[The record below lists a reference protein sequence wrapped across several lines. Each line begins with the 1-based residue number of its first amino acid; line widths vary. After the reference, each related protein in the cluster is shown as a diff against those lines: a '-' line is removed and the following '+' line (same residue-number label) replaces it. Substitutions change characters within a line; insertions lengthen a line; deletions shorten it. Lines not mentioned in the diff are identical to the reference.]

1 MAVNHFLI
9 ALWGDA
15 ETRSAAEQWA
25 RANGADTISVA
36 VDDQGR
42 FAAGDPVDVL
52 IALKASA
59 RPRLLVPER
68 GVRVWA
74 VQPFHPIVTTDATTV
89 KMVSFVQRASH
100 LSHDEFA
107 DHWTQR
113 HAPLARR
120 HHAGL
125 ADYTQNV
132 VLDPESDIDGIAEL
146 RFRTRADFETR
157 FYDSD
162 AGKAVI
168 REDVQRFIARP
179 SNLAALMQET
189 ELTSEG

>member
-1 MAVNHFLI
+1 VTHFLL

-15 ETRSAAEQWA
+15 DTRSAADQWG
-25 RANGADTISVA
+25 REMGAKTISLA
-36 VDDQGR
+36 VDDQAR
-42 FAAGDPVDVL
+42 FATGDPVDVL
-52 IALKASA
+52 IALEADV
-59 RPRLLVPER
+59 RPRVRVPAR

-74 VQPFHPIVTTDATTV
+74 VQPFHPIVSSEPTTI
-89 KMVSFVQRASH
+89 KMVSFVQRAAH
-100 LSHDEFA
+100 LTREQFA
-107 DHWTQR
+107 EHWTQR

-120 HHAGL
+120 HHLGL

-146 RFRTRADFETR
+146 RFRTRTDFETR

-162 AGKAVI
+162 AGKAAI

-179 SNLAALMQET
+179 SNLAALMRERQ
-189 ELTSEG
+189 LTSEG

>member
-1 MAVNHFLI
+1 MTHFLV
-9 ALWGDA
+9 ALWGDTK
-15 ETRSAAEQWA
+15 TRSGAEEWA
-25 RANGADTISVA
+25 RDNGARAISFA
-36 VDDQGR
+36 VEDQAR

-52 IALKASA
+52 IALTALK
-59 RPRLLVPER
+59 RPRVLVPAR
-68 GVRVWA
+68 GLRVWA
-74 VQPFHPIVTTDATTV
+74 VQPCRPIVTTDATAI

-100 LSHDEFA
+100 LTREQFA
-107 DHWTQR
+107 EHWTQR

-120 HHAGL
+120 HHVGL

-132 VLDPESDIDGIAEL
+132 VLDPDSNIDGIAEL

-189 ELTSEG
+189 QLISEG